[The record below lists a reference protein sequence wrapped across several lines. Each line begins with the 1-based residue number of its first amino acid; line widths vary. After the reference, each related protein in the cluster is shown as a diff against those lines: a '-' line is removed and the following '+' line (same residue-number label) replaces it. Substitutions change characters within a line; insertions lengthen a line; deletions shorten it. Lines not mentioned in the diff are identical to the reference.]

1 MNAKQQIHNATLN
14 EWLTIFKDQAAS
26 GQTIK
31 TWCADHNL
39 SINAYYYW
47 KRIAKES
54 YLDSV
59 GPDIVPV
66 SLPIATPS
74 EPTES
79 SASSECYSHELANLP
94 NLDNSHNL
102 PNLYNSRKSNDI
114 AVSIGDITIN
124 IGSSA
129 SNELIT
135 RIIGAVRNA

>member
-31 TWCADHNL
+31 TWCANHNL

-47 KRIAKES
+47 KRIVKES

-79 SASSECYSHELANLP
+79 SASSDCYSRELA
-94 NLDNSHNL
+94 NL